1 MRNGFTR
8 YKMEHGLAVSV
19 AFDLFAFLM
28 SPNRDQRGWGW
39 GWQRYIQ
46 KNSGEQSAF
55 TAAIRL

>member
-28 SPNRDQRGWGW
+28 SPNRG
-39 GWQRYIQ
+39 
-46 KNSGEQSAF
+46 
-55 TAAIRL
+55 